1 MTAPQDDL
9 GFDLPAAT
17 KVSKSRLLLVGVIFA
32 MVLAGAFAWA
42 WLPKHRAAN
51 ELAASTHAS
60 ESATLRVQVTK
71 PKVKSSD
78 RAVMIP
84 GSVQPLEETVV
95 YSRASGYV
103 RKWNV
108 DIGDKVKAGAVL
120 VEIEA
125 PELDQQLMQA
135 RAQLLQAEA
144 ALGQASANRDFSAT
158 NLNRYKQLTPQGI
171 TSQMDLEQ
179 KQAQSTVDQANVR
192 VAQAAIAAQQANVR
206 RLVQEKSFTNV
217 TAPFGGTVNART
229 IERGSLVSPTTP
241 LFKISAMDP
250 VRVFVQVPQD
260 IAPSVRIGVPAHVTV
275 REYGGRIFEG
285 TVARSAGSLD
295 AATRTMNTEVRVPNP
310 ANELLAGMY
319 AQVSLTLPSP
329 HRVLEVP
336 ATAVMTDAHGVRV
349 AIVGPDGKAHLVPI
363 VIERDTGA
371 TIEIASGIE
380 ETDRVVTLVSAELAE
395 GRSVEIVP

>member
-1 MTAPQDDL
+1 MTAPHDDL

-17 KVSKSRLLLVGVIFA
+17 KVSKSRLVLVGIISA
-32 MVLAGAFAWA
+32 LLLAGAFAWA
-42 WLPKHRAAN
+42 WIPKHRAAK

-206 RLVQEKSFTNV
+206 RLVQEKSFANV

-336 ATAVMTDAHGVRV
+336 ATAVMNDAQGVRV
-349 AIVGPDGKAHLVPI
+349 AIVGPDGKVHLVPI

-380 ETDRVVTLVSAELAE
+380 ETDRLVTLVSAELTE
-395 GRSVEIVP
+395 GRNVEIVP